1 MRLFKRLTLVAFLFS
16 LILPGKLYAQ
26 GVPTPDENLLSG
38 FDWRY
43 VGPAIAGGRI
53 TDVEIVLDDPSHWF
67 IGAASGGI
75 FESRKGNKDLI
86 KRSVELVNDFET
98 YNDPK
103 GIYLKCLDCLIY

>member
-26 GVPTPDENLLSG
+26 GVPPPDENLLSG

-53 TDVEIVLDDPSHWF
+53 TDVEIVLDDHP
-67 IGAASGGI
+67 IGS
-75 FESRKGNKDLI
+75 
-86 KRSVELVNDFET
+86 LVLHLEAFLNLEI
-98 YNDPK
+98 
-103 GIYLKCLDCLIY
+103 GE